1 MNIEKMIIKELE
13 TILPLDFNET
23 FQVDYVNKTVTYA
36 FEEEAKS

>member
-23 FQVDYVNKTVTYA
+23 FQMVGCTS
-36 FEEEAKS
+36 KSIVASVRND